1 LTRALVAAV
10 PALVLLF
17 LVHVNAAADPPPPP
31 IYADAVHQAYDILQ
45 GASGSDTAPAT
56 AALRVL
62 VAGTGPSQ
70 PEVIADLRARPPLY
84 EDARNRL
91 AALLKALLEP
101 VRTSDPELAQQRL
114 HDVMSQSRYD
124 ALHRPPSPLDRFVQW
139 VQDRIRALLRL
150 LFGSS
155 GGGQQLEWWYYLA
168 GIAVVTAVAFV
179 LFRASRGRFTASVG
193 AGPQGPRSA
202 SDYFA
207 EADRLS
213 AAGDRVGAIRALCA
227 GVAATLAGERSWE
240 GSPLTVREIF
250 QRAADYNSL
259 RVLLLPF
266 EAAVYGGRGVDEATY
281 RKAEQV
287 AATYRAMPAEAAA

>member
-10 PALVLLF
+10 PALALLL

-31 IYADAVHQAYDILQ
+31 TYADAVQQAYDILQ

-84 EDARNRL
+84 DDARNRL
-91 AALLKALLEP
+91 AALLKELLEP
-101 VRTSDPELAQQRL
+101 VRTSDPDLARQRL

-155 GGGQQLEWWYYLA
+155 GGGQQLDWWYYLA

-193 AGPQGPRSA
+193 AGPQGPRPA

-287 AATYRAMPAEAAA
+287 AATYRAKPAQAAA